1 MTTDNDILNNN
12 GVVFN
17 ADAVEGIEEQMVND
31 VGPMFPLLQWHT
43 GDQKMKKA
51 GGLDYTGGFFIKADA
66 IDDATMLAGGWEKT
80 TWTHDNGA
88 EDAGWHRRQAG
99 LAIIATRRRWEVFQ
113 ENSNRPLTFAWKNYE
128 KAKTQGRP
136 TGRLQVLCLVK
147 GLESAGPVVLSLRG
161 MSALSFEGRG
171 GDTAAAVGKFQAT
184 VITAANLASQGKGQR
199 KRWPLFAFWLP
210 VGADREKDGTPIFTK
225 VGQGNNT
232 SQICL
237 PVALGL
243 PAKPADVNL
252 NTFYVGNDLLEECKR
267 IWGEAE
273 NNWTHAWD
281 ELQPEPETATAAQEA
296 TPQQPVAAEE
306 DLATLGI

>member
-1 MTTDNDILNNN
+1 MSNDILNNN

-17 ADAVEGIEEQMVND
+17 VDAVEGIAEQMVND

-66 IDDATMLAGGWEKT
+66 IDDETMTAGGWEKT

-88 EDAGWHRRQAG
+88 EDTGWHRRQAG

-113 ENSNRPLTFAWKNYE
+113 EGGNRPLVFSWKDYE
-128 KAKTQGRP
+128 KAKAAGRP
-136 TGRLQVLCLVK
+136 SGRMQALCLVK

-161 MSALSFEGRG
+161 MSALAFEGRG

-184 VITAANLASQGKGQR
+184 VITAANLASQGKGLH

-210 VGADREKDGTPIFTK
+210 VGADRETDGTPRFTK

-232 SQICL
+232 THICL
-237 PVALGL
+237 PVAMGL
-243 PAKPADVNL
+243 PAKPDGVNL
-252 NTFYVGNDLLEECKR
+252 NAFYVGNDLLEECKR
-267 IWGEAE
+267 IWAEAE

-281 ELQPEPETATAAQEA
+281 ELQPEQETAPTAQEPA
-296 TPQQPVAAEE
+296 QQPVAAEE